1 VTSRPSCPTCAALV
15 YTVQTVVGDLAV
27 AYPCSCWLHPDTAE
41 DLWLLYPDTD
51 PEGSPAR

>member
-1 VTSRPSCPTCAALV
+1 MTGCPTCPTCTARV
-15 YTVQTVVGDLAV
+15 HTVQPVIGALAV
-27 AYPCSCWLHPDTAE
+27 AYPCSCWLHPDIAE